1 MPFAEK
7 NAAPTGARITAKN
20 EYFATAFTLFSRGT
34 SWKKYL
40 RHNALV
46 RTWTVLAGINQ
57 AIDLTG
63 TPAPRSYRAN
73 VANAAGI
80 RIGQI
85 RPGTSNKTETRMA
98 RAWPKWPHCPR
109 VLDHC
114 PFQFRDKIRQG
125 DYQAYQGRN
134 RERRGSH

>member
-7 NAAPTGARITAKN
+7 NAAPTGARISAKN
-20 EYFATAFTLFSRGT
+20 EYFARAFTLSSRGT
-34 SWKKYL
+34 PLKEYL
-40 RHNALV
+40 KHSALV
-46 RTWTVLAGINQ
+46 RTSTVLAGRNQ

-63 TPAPRSYRAN
+63 TPASRSYRAN

-98 RAWPKWPHCPR
+98 QPGQNGHTVCG
-109 VLDHC
+109 
-114 PFQFRDKIRQG
+114 FKIIAPSSFGAR
-125 DYQAYQGRN
+125 
-134 RERRGSH
+134 